1 MTWKYR
7 KLKPCAGR
15 RRLTA
20 LRQVLLWTEAV
31 EGQKTEN
38 HYGL

>member
-1 MTWKYR
+1 MTWKYG
-7 KLKPCAGR
+7 KLKPRAER

-31 EGQKTEN
+31 EGQKIEE